1 MCAATADRISLKCE
15 ENSSFCL
22 VRYQKIRTYLC
33 DFTQIDSRKDYI
45 LHIINEYQTCFTASR
60 ESTTTWIFI
69 WSITKLYPTPRT
81 AQSAM
86 TLWGEW
92 GLTVPITKLE
102 AVSNVPRLCQI
113 SAICPGCGV
122 AGGCQLLPR
131 PAPGRVMECWVS
143 QHCSLRGL

>member
-33 DFTQIDSRKDYI
+33 DLTQINSRKDYTY
-45 LHIINEYQTCFTASR
+45 YQRVPNVLYRVQR
-60 ESTTTWIFI
+60 EHDNLDIY
-69 WSITKLYPTPRT
+69 LVHNTPRT

-92 GLTVPITKLE
+92 GLIVPITKLE